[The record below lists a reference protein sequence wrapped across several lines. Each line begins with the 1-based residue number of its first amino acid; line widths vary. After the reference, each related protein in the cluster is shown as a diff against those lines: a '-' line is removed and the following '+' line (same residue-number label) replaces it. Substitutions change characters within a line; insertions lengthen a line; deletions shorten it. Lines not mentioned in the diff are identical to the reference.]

1 MFQFHKISTKEL
13 NIVHFQSYLSN
24 PNLSAINNKNTFLTP
39 IIYTYKKAIDKWDTI
54 FKIRQTNHNKELF
67 LFHQYILL
75 ILNFQH
81 RNPYNK

>member
-39 IIYTYKKAIDKWDTI
+39 IIYTYKKAIDK
-54 FKIRQTNHNKELF
+54 
-67 LFHQYILL
+67 
-75 ILNFQH
+75 
-81 RNPYNK
+81 